1 MDFIIP
7 VKSLALDKP
16 RQGGLGDVGKFA
28 AMHAAAKGS
37 EQLKFRA
44 VAVSEV
50 RMERWG
56 KYRWTWW
63 ISFTKMLE
71 LTLFI

>member
-1 MDFIIP
+1 
-7 VKSLALDKP
+7 
-16 RQGGLGDVGKFA
+16 
-28 AMHAAAKGS
+28 
-37 EQLKFRA
+37 

-63 ISFTKMLE
+63 ISLTKMLE